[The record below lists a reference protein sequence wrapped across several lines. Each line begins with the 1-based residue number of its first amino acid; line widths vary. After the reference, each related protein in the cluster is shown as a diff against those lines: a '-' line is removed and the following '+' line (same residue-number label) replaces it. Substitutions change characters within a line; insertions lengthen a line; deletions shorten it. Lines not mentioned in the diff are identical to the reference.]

1 MFTLN
6 KKILSASLA
15 VSAALFLTACNTSV
29 PASGSSHLDASTV
42 QTTYANGKRV
52 IDGGTTY
59 PVVNGKT
66 SQYDVNTEAHSEKL
80 NHGRTPTAAELAAW
94 DTDVT
99 PIKLP
104 PKGEGSVEDGEEIY
118 EAQCVM
124 CHGDFG
130 SGGGG
135 YPSLGGKGNA
145 ADLQKTLKNQR
156 VTPDADGPVR
166 LFGSYWP
173 EASTMWWYIHDGMPH
188 PTPHSLTV
196 NETYAL
202 TAYMLSINE
211 MMVGDVA
218 VADDDEFVL
227 TQDNFKDIIMP
238 NKNGFVPEIRT
249 IDGQPGTENVREFYA
264 KAHNFGGQNL
274 NQGAVRCMK
283 DCQEPTAVVVRIAK
297 SGGIKNFIPA
307 MSVVKDLPA
316 KKAAK
321 GSINTKEAYTNNCA
335 MCHGTGVA
343 PTVGD
348 TTAWAP
354 YTDKG
359 MDSVYKNAIHGTEA
373 GMPPKGGSSLSDADF
388 KLVVDYL
395 ITGK

>member
-15 VSAALFLTACNTSV
+15 ASAAFFLTACNTDVS
-29 PASGSSHLDASTV
+29 ASGSEHIDASAV
-42 QTTYANGKRV
+42 QMTYANGKRV

-66 SQYDVNTEAHSEKL
+66 SKYHVNVEAHSEDFHL
-80 NHGRTPTAAELAAW
+80 GRTPTAAELEAW
-94 DTDVT
+94 NTDVT
-99 PIKLP
+99 HIKLP
-104 PKGEGSVEDGEEIY
+104 PKGEGSVEEGEELY
-118 EAQCVM
+118 EAKCVM

-145 ADLQKTLKNQR
+145 AELQKTLKNQR

-173 EASTMWWYIHDGMPH
+173 QASTMWWYIHDGMPH
-188 PTPHSLTV
+188 PQPHMLTV
-196 NETYAL
+196 DQTYAL

-227 TQDNFKDIIMP
+227 SRDNFKDIVMP
-238 NKNGFVPEIRT
+238 NENGFVPEIRT
-249 IDGQPGTENVREFYA
+249 IGDKQGIENVREFYA

-283 DCQEPTAVVVRIAK
+283 DCQEPTAEVVRVAEN
-297 SGGIKNFIPA
+297 GGIRNFIPA
-307 MSVVKDLPA
+307 MSIVRDLPA
-316 KKAAK
+316 KTEA
-321 GSINTKEAYTNNCA
+321 INVKEAYTNNCA
-335 MCHGTGVA
+335 MCHGTGAA
-343 PTVGD
+343 PGVGD
-348 TTAWAP
+348 KVAWAP
-354 YTDKG
+354 IIAKG
-359 MDSVYKNAIHGTEA
+359 MDKVYEAGIHGNDR
-373 GMPPKGGSSLSDADF
+373 GMPAKGGSSLSDADF
-388 KLVVDYL
+388 KLVADYI
-395 ITGK
+395 ITGKE